1 MKCEAKTEQE
11 MRECSAPWPE
21 TTGELVEYIDSLTE
35 REHDYGTCCYA
46 MSLAAVAA
54 FQHVANKLGVTGFQ
68 ASCADLDVLR
78 RTRRLNGPFILL
90 RGEDMLYP
98 QYNLETK
105 LREAMN
111 EWTEWAGKEAAKKL
125 EESPAAHPDVLR
137 HWRHLSGLHERAMAD
152 AACKQEQPK

>member
-21 TTGELVEYIDSLTE
+21 TTAELVEYIDSLTE

-46 MSLAAVAA
+46 ISLAAVAA
-54 FQHVANKLGVTGFQ
+54 FQHVANNLGATGFQ

-78 RTRRLNGPFILL
+78 RTRHLNGPFILL

-98 QYNLETK
+98 QYNPYTK

-111 EWTEWAGKEAAKKL
+111 EWAEWAGKEAAKKL
-125 EESPAAHPDVLR
+125 EESPDAHPDVLR
-137 HWRHLSGLHERAMAD
+137 HWRHLSGLHSNV
-152 AACKQEQPK
+152 